1 MDQPST
7 DRVLDSW
14 PAHVASAVATG
25 AATTYLPVHR
35 WSRSARWSLHGGL
48 GALVGVAVAATLA
61 RPATGDEPTEDL
73 TTEPSTEPST
83 EPAGEPGG
91 EVDALPPRPGPVK
104 AVVASLVI
112 GAAVAGVSRGSQAA
126 DQWFEDRLTARG
138 VRRPRRWMGAAAAAA
153 SLALSVVERRGSST
167 GGQS

>member
-7 DRVLDSW
+7 DSVLDSW

-35 WSRSARWSLHGGL
+35 WSRSARRSLHGGL

-61 RPATGDEPTEDL
+61 RPATGDEPTEDH
-73 TTEPSTEPST
+73 TTEPAT

-153 SLALSVVERRGSST
+153 SLALSVVERRGAST
-167 GGQS
+167 VGQS